1 MATMDL
7 SKVENYYIRARKL
20 NCSVIFLSQS
30 YFKIPKIIRN
40 NCSYLVLLKLSG
52 HREINMILSEGGL
65 GVDKDDLLKIYEYA
79 TLEKFSP
86 LIIDYEE
93 EIHNRY
99 RKGLLEI
106 IDPNRFMNTKK
117 MRVENTM
124 EYSPDDKDWKK

>member
-1 MATMDL
+1 
-7 SKVENYYIRARKL
+7 
-20 NCSVIFLSQS
+20 
-30 YFKIPKIIRN
+30 
-40 NCSYLVLLKLSG
+40 
-52 HREINMILSEGGL
+52 MILSEGGL

-106 IDPNRFMNTKK
+106 IDPNRFMNTKN

-124 EYSPDDKDWKK
+124 EMNPK

>member
-1 MATMDL
+1 
-7 SKVENYYIRARKL
+7 
-20 NCSVIFLSQS
+20 
-30 YFKIPKIIRN
+30 
-40 NCSYLVLLKLSG
+40 
-52 HREINMILSEGGL
+52 
-65 GVDKDDLLKIYEYA
+65 
-79 TLEKFSP
+79 LEKFSP

>member
-1 MATMDL
+1 
-7 SKVENYYIRARKL
+7 
-20 NCSVIFLSQS
+20 
-30 YFKIPKIIRN
+30 
-40 NCSYLVLLKLSG
+40 
-52 HREINMILSEGGL
+52 MILSEGGL

-106 IDPNRFMNTKK
+106 IDPNRFANTKK
-117 MRVENTM
+117 LRVENTM